1 MNFETEYLDF
11 SEIPHYG
18 TRQLIFQSN
27 MTSQYTHL
35 VVASIVVVRSRR
47 LLLQSVQRDA
57 TNRVRDSSVPV
68 LTDPGLA
75 SGGGHAAEGADGG
88 VRGSS
93 PRETYQLR
101 LHRIPATCAG
111 EDREAY
117 AGSAQVFASSA
128 S

>member
-1 MNFETEYLDF
+1 
-11 SEIPHYG
+11 
-18 TRQLIFQSN
+18 
-27 MTSQYTHL
+27 MTQYTHHK
-35 VVASIVVVRSRR
+35 VVIASIVIVHSRR
-47 LLLQSVQRDA
+47 LLLQPVQRDA

-75 SGGGHAAEGADGG
+75 SGGGHATEGADGG
-88 VRGSS
+88 VVRGSS

-101 LHRIPATCAG
+101 LHRIPATIAG

-128 S
+128 P